1 MLSHYMEVP
10 SLTSMSRTEKENQ
23 GTECTNRHTTATG
36 GSGSF

>member
-10 SLTSMSRTEKENQ
+10 SLTSMFMTEKENQ
-23 GTECTNRHTTATG
+23 GIESTDRHTTATG